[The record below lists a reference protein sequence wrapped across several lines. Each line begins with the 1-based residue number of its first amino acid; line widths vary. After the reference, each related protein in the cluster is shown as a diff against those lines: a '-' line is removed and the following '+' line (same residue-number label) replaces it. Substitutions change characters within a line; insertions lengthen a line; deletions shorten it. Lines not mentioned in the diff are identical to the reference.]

1 MDSNTNNAFYQGLM
15 KFYEEADR
23 DARAELDAFI
33 ESGQQDEDEDEEDD
47 EDG

>member
-1 MDSNTNNAFYQGLM
+1 MDFSTDNPFYKGLM
-15 KFYEEADR
+15 RFYEEADR